1 MNALLLA
8 LLAVVAVSAFVLAW
22 TFTSARRRGEQS
34 VPVSSGIAAVVTF
47 VAAVVYSIQS
57 ADGGW
62 GVRLAG
68 VGVLFVALVLG
79 AWAGRRGPAQA

>member
-8 LLAVVAVSAFVLAW
+8 LLAVVAVSAFVLSW
-22 TFTSARRRGEQS
+22 MFTAARRRGEQS
-34 VPVSSGIAAVVTF
+34 VPVSSGVAAMVTF
-47 VAAVVYSIQS
+47 VAAVVYSSQS

-68 VGVLFVALVLG
+68 VGVLVVTLLLG
-79 AWAGRRGPAQA
+79 ALAGRRGPAHA

>member
-22 TFTSARRRGEQS
+22 TFTSARRRGERS

-57 ADGGW
+57 VDGGW

-68 VGVLFVALVLG
+68 VGVLVAALVLG
-79 AWAGRRGPAQA
+79 VWAGRRGPAQA

>member
-1 MNALLLA
+1 MNAVLLA
-8 LLAVVAVSAFVLAW
+8 LLAVVTVSAFVLAW

-68 VGVLFVALVLG
+68 AGVLVVALLLG
-79 AWAGRRGPAQA
+79 ALAGRRGPAHA

>member
-8 LLAVVAVSAFVLAW
+8 LLAVVAVSTFVPAW
-22 TFTSARRRGEQS
+22 TFTAARRRGEQP

-57 ADGGW
+57 ADGG
-62 GVRLAG
+62 
-68 VGVLFVALVLG
+68 
-79 AWAGRRGPAQA
+79 